1 VKSVDLR
8 MASLGSIGNLS
19 DLLHEI
25 GRSQT
30 SKMRTI
36 ANLTEACHGLKRLTL
51 VSSLEKV
58 HS

>member
-1 VKSVDLR
+1 MSVDLR
-8 MASLGSIGNLS
+8 MAWTGSIGDLS
-19 DLLHEI
+19 DLLHET

-36 ANLTEACHGLKRLTL
+36 ANLTEECHGLKRLTL
-51 VSSLEKV
+51 VSLLEIA

>member
-1 VKSVDLR
+1 

-19 DLLHEI
+19 DLLHET